1 MLLHV
6 SDILRPDEIRRA
18 REVLAHAPWGSGRVT
33 AGEQSAQA
41 KNNEQLPETSQETRD
56 LQALVLAGLERHPIF
71 FSATLPKHI
80 SPPLFNRYG
89 GEANHFGNHVDSAVR
104 YLRNGAGRVR
114 TDISCTLFLSEPD
127 EYDGGELVMENPG
140 GQQQRIKLPAG
151 HMVIYPGTSVHRVD
165 PVTRGHRLASFF
177 WVQSMVRSNEH
188 RQLLFDMDA
197 HLIRLRSTIGET
209 DASVIGLTGTYH
221 NLLRTW
227 LDV

>member
-6 SDILRPDEIRRA
+6 SDILRPAEIRRA

>member
-6 SDILRPDEIRRA
+6 PEILTPDEVRQA
-18 REVLAHAPWGSGRVT
+18 RNVLARAPWGSGRIT

-41 KNNEQLPETSQETRD
+41 KNNEQLPETSQETRE
-56 LQALVLAGLERHPIF
+56 LQALVLAGLERHPVF
-71 FSATLPKHI
+71 FSATLPKQI

-89 GEANHFGNHVDSAVR
+89 GAANHFGNHVDSAVR

-114 TDISCTLFLSEPD
+114 TDISCTLFLSEPE
-127 EYDGGELVMENPG
+127 EYDGGELVIENPG
-140 GQQQRIKLPAG
+140 SQQQRVKLPAG
-151 HMVIYPGTSVHRVD
+151 HMVIYPGTSVHRVE

-177 WVQSMVRSNEH
+177 WIQSMVRSNEQ
-188 RQLLFDMDA
+188 RQLLFDMDS
-197 HLIRLRSTIGET
+197 HLIRLRSAIGET
-209 DASVIGLTGTYH
+209 DSAVIGLTGTYH

>member
-6 SDILRPDEIRRA
+6 PEILTPDEVRQA
-18 REVLAHAPWGSGRVT
+18 RNVLARAPWGSGRIT

-41 KNNEQLPETSQETRD
+41 KNNEQLPETSQETRE
-56 LQALVLAGLERHPIF
+56 LQALVLAGLERHPVF
-71 FSATLPKHI
+71 FSATLPKQI

-89 GEANHFGNHVDSAVR
+89 GAANHFGNHVDSAVR

-114 TDISCTLFLSEPD
+114 TDISCTLFLSEPE
-127 EYDGGELVMENPG
+127 EYDGGELVIENPG
-140 GQQQRIKLPAG
+140 SQQQRVKLPAG
-151 HMVIYPGTSVHRVD
+151 HMVIYPGTSVHRVE
-165 PVTRGHRLASFF
+165 PVTSGHRLASFF
-177 WVQSMVRSNEH
+177 WIQSMVRSNEQ
-188 RQLLFDMDA
+188 RQLLFDMDS

-209 DASVIGLTGTYH
+209 DSAVIGLTGTYH

>member
-1 MLLHV
+1 MLLQV
-6 SDILRPDEIRRA
+6 PDILSPDEIRQA
-18 REVLAHAPWGSGRVT
+18 RNVLARAPWGSGRIT
-33 AGEQSAQA
+33 AGEQSAQV
-41 KNNEQLPETSQETRD
+41 KNNEQLPETSQETRE
-56 LQALVLAGLERHPIF
+56 LQALVLAGLERHPVF
-71 FSATLPKHI
+71 FSATLPKQI

-89 GEANHFGNHVDSAVR
+89 GAANHFGNHVDSAVR

-114 TDISCTLFLSEPD
+114 TDISCTLFLSEPE
-127 EYDGGELVMENPG
+127 EYDGGELVIENTG

-151 HMVIYPGTSVHRVD
+151 HMVIYPGTSVHRVE

-177 WVQSMVRSNEH
+177 WIQSMVRSNEH

>member
-1 MLLHV
+1 MLLQV
-6 SDILRPDEIRRA
+6 PDILSPDEIRQA
-18 REVLAHAPWGSGRVT
+18 RDVLARAPWGSGRIT

-41 KNNEQLPETSQETRD
+41 KNNEQLPETSQETRE
-56 LQALVLAGLERHPIF
+56 LQALVLAGLERHPVF
-71 FSATLPKHI
+71 FSATLPKQI

-89 GEANHFGNHVDSAVR
+89 GTANHFGNHVDSAVR

-114 TDISCTLFLSEPD
+114 TDISCTLFLSEPE
-127 EYDGGELVMENPG
+127 EYDGGELVIENTG

-151 HMVIYPGTSVHRVD
+151 HMVIYPGTSVHRVE

-177 WVQSMVRSNEH
+177 WIQSMVRSNEH
-188 RQLLFDMDA
+188 RQLLFDMDT

>member
-1 MLLHV
+1 MLLQLP
-6 SDILRPDEIRRA
+6 DILTPSEVRQAQDTLA
-18 REVLAHAPWGSGRVT
+18 RAPWADGRIT

-41 KNNEQLPETSQETRD
+41 KKNQQLPETSQETRE
-56 LQALVLAGLERHPIF
+56 LQGLVLAGLERHQRF

-89 GEANHFGNHVDSAVR
+89 GEANQFGNHIDSAVR

-127 EYDGGELVMENPG
+127 AYDGGELVIENPG
-140 GQQQRIKLPAG
+140 GQQQRVKLPAG
-151 HMVIYPGTSVHRVD
+151 HMVIYPGTSVHRVE

-177 WVQSMVRSNEH
+177 WIQSMVRSREQ
-188 RQLLFDMDA
+188 RELLFDMDA
-197 HLIRLRSTIGET
+197 HLMKLRSAMGET
-209 DASVIGLTGTYH
+209 DSAVIGLTGTYH
-221 NLLRTW
+221 NLLRMW